1 MPFRDLIDQQHARLL
16 LQSAL
21 RSGRIAHAYLF
32 VGPSGVGRL
41 TAARAFAQA
50 LQCSRGGEDA
60 CGICGPCR
68 KVAAGT
74 HPDLRIFSPG
84 RTAGGEQ
91 QVVVIDQVRD
101 LKHDRIIA
109 SGRTPAG
116 GEHRAVIIDQVRDLK
131 HDARYQP
138 YEGKWKIFILEDAE
152 QMRAEA
158 ANSLLKVLE
167 EPPPGIVI
175 ILIAESTEALLPTLV
190 SRCQLVRF
198 SLVAAADIAQAL
210 RARFGVPEARAR
222 FLAAISGGRVGAALA
237 AAGAGGEDDIFARR
251 QEVLSTFRAL
261 ERGGV
266 IPGLDAAESLA
277 RTGWS
282 PPPPPPTES
291 VRSQRANDHVKSAAR
306 IRDIERW
313 LDIALWW
320 YRDLAV
326 WQTAR
331 DPALLVNLDSRDE
344 IAAWADRTPPG
355 HIPKVV
361 QAIEE
366 AKAALRRNVNPRL
379 ALEGLFAA
387 GAARPAGPAG

>member
-41 TAARAFAQA
+41 AAGRAFAQA
-50 LQCSRGGEDA
+50 LLCSRGGEDA

-68 KVAAGT
+68 KVAAGA
-74 HPDLRIFSPG
+74 HPDLRIITPG
-84 RTAGGEQ
+84 R
-91 QVVVIDQVRD
+91 ID
-101 LKHDRIIA
+101 
-109 SGRTPAG
+109 AG

-131 HDARYQP
+131 HDAQYQP

-158 ANSLLKVLE
+158 ANGLLKVLE
-167 EPPPGIVI
+167 EPPAGIVI
-175 ILIAESTEALLPTLV
+175 ILLAESTEALLPTLV

-198 SLVAAADIAQAL
+198 SLVPAAIIAQAL
-210 RARFGVPEARAR
+210 RDRCGVHEAHAR
-222 FLAAISGGRVGAALA
+222 FLAAVSGGRVGAALVA
-237 AAGAGGEDDIFARR
+237 AAASGGDDLVARR

-261 ERGGV
+261 DRGDMFA
-266 IPGLDAAESLA
+266 GLDAAESLA

-282 PPPPPPTES
+282 PPSPPATGP
-291 VRSQRANDHVKSAAR
+291 VRSPQANDNVKSPAR
-306 IRDIERW
+306 IKDIEQW

-320 YRDLAV
+320 YRDLAI
-326 WQTAR
+326 WQTTR
-331 DPALLVNLDSRDE
+331 DPALLVNSDSRDE
-344 IAAWADRTPPG
+344 IAAWADLTPPG

-366 AKAALRRNVNPRL
+366 AKASLRRNVNPRL
-379 ALEGLFAA
+379 VLEGLFVAVARHPAGSA
-387 GAARPAGPAG
+387 GAAG